1 MTDSSETRKIM
12 TKPLP
17 QILDEIEESIN
28 LADEAASQARKAAA
42 EAQTAVEIAVSE
54 AMKNANERVIE
65 AERIAREAMKLA
77 EAMKQALLYGADAV
91 AKKLSE
97 EPFDTGGNPPK

>member
-1 MTDSSETRKIM
+1 M

-17 QILDEIEESIN
+17 QILDEIEGSIK

-42 EAQTAVEIAVSE
+42 EAKTAVEIAVSE

-77 EAMKQALLYGADAV
+77 ESMKQALLYGADAV

-97 EPFDTGGNPPK
+97 EPFDTGGSPPK